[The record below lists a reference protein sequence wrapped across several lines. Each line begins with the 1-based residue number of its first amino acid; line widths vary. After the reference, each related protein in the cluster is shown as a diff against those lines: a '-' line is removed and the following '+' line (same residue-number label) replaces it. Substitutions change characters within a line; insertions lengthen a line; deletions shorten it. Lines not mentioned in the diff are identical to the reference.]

1 MNCFIHDITGYDVEN
16 YETFMLALNIN
27 KITAISEDTFEIFD
41 ENIGDFTERTGC
53 EILVN
58 GTNLYKV
65 LNTYEELMDVL
76 KQRAEEVTN
85 E

>member
-1 MNCFIHDITGYDVEN
+1 MNCFIYDITGYDVEN
-16 YETFMLALNIN
+16 RETFVLALNTNELI
-27 KITAISEDTFEIFD
+27 AIAEDTFKIFD
-41 ENIGDFTERTGC
+41 ENINDFTEHVGR